1 MLFHSFLLTKRCE
14 EEIKKGEARLLS
26 LSLYIYIYLSLSL
39 SLSPSLPPS
48 LSLFFL
54 FPSLP
59 PVCPTREVW
68 IFVFFFF
75 GGCIFLP
82 YPCSCLSSTIC
93 LCLCLCLCLLL
104 FFPLSLSLLS
114 SFSIFFWYVYSLSM
128 HRKHRSSTSVFG
140 SFFSAHV
147 LVSLQPFIIF
157 TPQTC
162 FAFVRQDALRWQ
174 QVNKHIVSI
183 F

>member
-1 MLFHSFLLTKRCE
+1 MKPVCS
-14 EEIKKGEARLLS
+14 LS
-26 LSLYIYIYLSLSL
+26 LSIYIYIYLSLSLSL

-48 LSLFFL
+48 LPLSLFPFSISPLQYAQPEKYGSSFFFWGVHFSTLPMFL
-54 FPSLP
+54 SLFNYLSLSLPLPLSPFIFPS
-59 PVCPTREVW
+59 
-68 IFVFFFF
+68 
-75 GGCIFLP
+75 
-82 YPCSCLSSTIC
+82 
-93 LCLCLCLCLLL
+93 
-104 FFPLSLSLLS
+104 LSLSLLS

-157 TPQTC
+157 TSQTC